1 MTYLLLGVGIL
12 VLALA
17 IATQFQKASPRALAK
32 WLRRAGAA
40 AALALAVYLIV
51 SGRFAQALPAL
62 IGGAL
67 LIGRL
72 RGLGQ
77 RFGGAASPGA
87 SGRTSEVVTSYLR
100 ARLDHDS
107 GEVTGT
113 VLRGAFAGRTLAEL
127 GEDDLIALHAE
138 CLREDEEA
146 ARLIEAYLERGPYSA
161 TWRGRRGAQNSGG
174 GPMTAEEARRILGVA
189 PDARPETIRDAHRKL
204 MMANHPDRGGSA
216 YLAAKI
222 NQARDVLL
230 GS

>member
-1 MTYLLLGVGIL
+1 MTYLLLGLGVL
-12 VLALA
+12 VLAVA
-17 IATQFQKASPRALAK
+17 VATQFQKANPRALAK

-51 SGRFAQALPAL
+51 SGRFAHALPAL

-67 LIGRL
+67 LLGRL
-72 RGLGQ
+72 RGLGH
-77 RFGGAASPGA
+77 RLGGASSSGRG
-87 SGRTSEVVTSYLR
+87 GRTSEVVTSHLR
-100 ARLDHDS
+100 AWLDHDS

-113 VLRGAFAGRTLAEL
+113 VLRGAFASRTLVEL
-127 GEDDLIALHAE
+127 REDDLVALHAE

-146 ARLIEAYLERGPYSA
+146 ARLVEAYLDRGPYGA
-161 TWRGRRGAQNSGG
+161 TWRARRGAQDTGG

-189 PDARPETIRDAHRKL
+189 PEASPEAIRDAHRKL
-204 MMANHPDRGGSA
+204 MMANHPDRGGSV